1 MGRTKHP
8 CWADIL
14 FATRQAYA
22 QMLSVASA
30 VIGLR
35 MVGGVRLIDH
45 FRGDRN
51 SGVASWTK
59 MTATTCG
66 KVLVHCGKVLVQ

>member
-1 MGRTKHP
+1 
-8 CWADIL
+8 
-14 FATRQAYA
+14 
-22 QMLSVASA
+22 MLSVASA